1 MGVVSGSIGRSAGD
15 TPRSGRARL
24 ALSVAATAAATGGVI
39 ALVASNASDVGDA
52 LSLATAQQIAA
63 LVLLHLI
70 GLVLRAESWG
80 LCLDAAGAPVER
92 RRLHASSSLR
102 FLADTTVPTYI
113 GAWVR
118 IAILRRLDGD
128 RAPTIGQM
136 ITADGTLLL
145 VEAFIT
151 VALLIAC
158 SMLVGLSWYWPLLF
172 AAASAAALLAVTALR
187 RRFAQRAWVRAFDV
201 LSHARHRVTLTV
213 MLIFVLTI
221 QPVRFWIALHAVGLD
236 ASALQSLLTFVW
248 TSVINAL
255 PVGPGPAS
263 VGATV
268 SVFGSEGVG
277 AATASGLVLAATAFV
292 AAGAYSIW
300 GGLALAREQRELT
313 PQDISR
319 ETPSIPC
326 GIGLPSQPSAVAN
339 TSAVLCGPSETGAL
353 TASGVVMCA
362 LCSEPCAEKC
372 SGRS

>member
-1 MGVVSGSIGRSAGD
+1 MSGSISGVGTRQRDGGR
-15 TPRSGRARL
+15 TRL
-24 ALSVAATAAATGGVI
+24 VLSVLATVGATGAVI
-39 ALVASNASDVGDA
+39 ALVATNASDVGDA
-52 LSLATAQQIAA
+52 LSMATVEQVSA
-63 LVLLHLI
+63 LVLLHLVA
-70 GLVLRAESWG
+70 LVLRAESWG

-92 RRLHASSSLR
+92 RRLHSSSSLR

-118 IAILRRLDGD
+118 IAILRRLGGD

-151 VALLIAC
+151 VGLLIAC
-158 SMLVGLSWYWPLLF
+158 SILAGLSWYWPLLF
-172 AAASAAALLAVTALR
+172 LALSAVALLAVTALR
-187 RRFAQRAWVRAFDV
+187 RRFADRAWVRAFDV

-236 ASALQSLLTFVW
+236 ASALESLLAFVW

-255 PVGPGPAS
+255 PIGPGPAS

-268 SVFGSEGVG
+268 SVFGSEGIG

-300 GGLALAREQRELT
+300 GGLALVRERREQER
-313 PQDISR
+313 
-319 ETPSIPC
+319 
-326 GIGLPSQPSAVAN
+326 A
-339 TSAVLCGPSETGAL
+339 
-353 TASGVVMCA
+353 ASGRA
-362 LCSEPCAEKC
+362 AWHRGTSRTEAARPCS
-372 SGRS
+372 ST